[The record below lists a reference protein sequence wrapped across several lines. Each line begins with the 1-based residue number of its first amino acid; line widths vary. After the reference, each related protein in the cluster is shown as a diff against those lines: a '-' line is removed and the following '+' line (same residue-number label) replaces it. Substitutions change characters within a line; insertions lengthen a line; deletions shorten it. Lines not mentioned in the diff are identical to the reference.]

1 MGTTVVSRSWI
12 HCRSYY
18 IRRQYCGNFSHLNKR
33 TSNTRKSK
41 YIEYK
46 AWWLHKLY
54 ISNGDIDLTWLP
66 TEKMLADTFT
76 KLLDNKRNLIQK
88 SKVISGRAGTKIS
101 HKDDY
106 ILFQDDQQPKGQEKD
121 TDDEDT

>member
-1 MGTTVVSRSWI
+1 M
-12 HCRSYY
+12 
-18 IRRQYCGNFSHLNKR
+18 
-33 TSNTRKSK
+33 
-41 YIEYK
+41 
-46 AWWLHKLY
+46 
-54 ISNGDIDLTWLP
+54 LT
-66 TEKMLADTFT
+66 DTFT

-106 ILFQDDQQPKGQEKD
+106 ILFQDDQQPKEQEKD